1 MASGASRKLV
11 DFLTLIVEVVHRGLG
26 RCQMHPGIAMT
37 EMQEYLVGVGL
48 LGSVIKRASSTT
60 SNYLVNLTDL
70 EVFQHMV
77 VPR

>member
-1 MASGASRKLV
+1 
-11 DFLTLIVEVVHRGLG
+11 
-26 RCQMHPGIAMT
+26 MHPGIAMT
-37 EMQEYLVGVGL
+37 KMKEYLVGVWL
-48 LGSVIKRASSTT
+48 LGSVIERASSTT